1 MNLPFYIAR
10 HLYNGNDNGLRA
22 CSPEHPLERN
32 NGNRVSKPAVRI
44 AMLGIAIGIAV
55 MIVSVSVVLGFKH
68 TIRDKVVGFGSHI
81 VVSNYMTLQTAD
93 QSQPIDASDSL
104 MKRLN
109 GIQGVRHAE
118 RYSLKQGVLK
128 TDKDFL
134 GVMFKGVGEDY
145 DTSFLAKNMV
155 EGALPKLSSRK
166 NTRQLLVSKP
176 IAQRLKLKTGSKVYA
191 YFLGEGDV
199 KTRVFEVTGVY
210 QTNLTKYDETFCF
223 ADLYTVSRLNGWEI
237 DDSGKCEVTGCE
249 LLVSDFDSIDVVE
262 DRIIDNVNK
271 TLDSEGRALSS
282 LTVKEMNPQI
292 FSWLDLLDLN
302 VWIILIL
309 MVCVA
314 GFTMISGLLIIIL
327 ERTTVIGLLK
337 TLGARNAL
345 VRKTFRWLALFI
357 VVKGL
362 VIGNVLGIG
371 LCLLQQHTGMVK
383 LDAETYYV
391 SEVPVELNWVL
402 ILLLNIATLL
412 ICTAALV
419 LPSFCASM
427 VKPARTMNV
436 E

>member
-1 MNLPFYIAR
+1 MNNLPLYIAR
-10 HLYNGNDNGLRA
+10 HLYTEDGTGDD
-22 CSPEHPLERN
+22 ER
-32 NGNRVSKPAVRI
+32 GSGKKKVSKPAVRI

-93 QSQPIDASDSL
+93 QTQPIDASDSL
-104 MKRLN
+104 MRRLHN
-109 GIQGVRHAE
+109 IKGVRHAG
-118 RYSLKQGVLK
+118 RYAMKQGVLK
-128 TDKDFL
+128 TNEDFL
-134 GVMFKGVGEDY
+134 GVMFKGIGEDY
-145 DTSFLAKNMV
+145 DTTFLAHSMV
-155 EGALPKLSSRK
+155 EGHLPRLSSTE
-166 NTRQLLVSKP
+166 NTRQLLVSKS

-191 YFLGEGDV
+191 YFLNNNDV
-199 KTRVFEVTGVY
+199 RTRVFEVAGVY
-210 QTNLTKYDETFCF
+210 QTNLTKYDDTFCF
-223 ADLYTVSRLNGWEI
+223 TDLYTVSRLSYPQQEGRM
-237 DDSGKCEVTGCE
+237 EVTGCE
-249 LLVSDFDSIDVVE
+249 LLVDDFDSIDVVE

-271 TLDSEGRALSS
+271 TLDSEGRTLSS

-314 GFTMISGLLIIIL
+314 GFTMVSGLLIIIL
-327 ERTTVIGLLK
+327 ERTSVIGLLK
-337 TLGARNAL
+337 TLGARNSL

-357 VVKGL
+357 VIKGMA
-362 VIGNVLGIG
+362 IGNILGLG
-371 LCLLQQHTGMVK
+371 LCLLQQYTGVVK

-391 SEVPVELNWVL
+391 SEVPVEINWLL

-427 VKPARTMNV
+427 VNPAKTLNV